1 MDLTD
6 EVIEYAR
13 AKGADLVGI
22 ASADFFESK
31 IEEHRRP
38 SYFVPEAK
46 SVVSIALKVNDAI
59 LDFGLSSNG
68 DLYSPR
74 HEVYT
79 QTLEGYLKHYNYDQL
94 DYLAVETSRYLEN
107 LGYKSFPIQ
116 ARVTDWIEVRGI
128 FPHKVA
134 AVGGGLGTLGK
145 CSLVVTP
152 KYGPRI
158 RLVSVI
164 TEAHLRPSGPS
175 QSSTEEICGECSK
188 CIEVC
193 PINALSY
200 SKDTGTTIVDK
211 MRCWK
216 LTLPGR
222 CGLCM
227 AICPYG
233 RRSRLS
239 LP

>member
-1 MDLTD
+1 MNLTD
-6 EVIEYAR
+6 SVNKLAKM
-13 AKGADLVGI
+13 KGANLVGV
-22 ASADFFESK
+22 ASVDFFD
-31 IEEHRRP
+31 IEPEPQRKP
-38 SYFVPEAK
+38 SYFVPEAR

-79 QTLEGYLKHYNYDQL
+79 QTLEGYLKHYNYDLL
-94 DYLAVETSRYLEN
+94 DYVAIETSKYLEN

-116 ARVTDWIEVRGI
+116 SRVTDWVEVSGV

-134 AVGGGLGTLGK
+134 AVGAGLGTAGK
-145 CSLVVTP
+145 CSLVITP
-152 KYGPRI
+152 QYGPRV
-158 RLVSVI
+158 RLVSLI
-164 TEAHLRPSGPS
+164 TEAELRSSGPS
-175 QSSTEEICGECSK
+175 QSSTETVCGDCSK

-193 PINALSY
+193 PINALTY
-200 SKDTGTTIVDK
+200 DGGMKIATVDK

-227 AICPYG
+227 AVCPYG
-233 RRSRLS
+233 RKSRT
-239 LP
+239 